1 MRLHV
6 LKKSCPFYAW
16 PFLQFWMFSDHFRN
30 ALNNKYKTKVCS
42 TCFFSSFKV
51 LFMHYRSST
60 TFFNTSFGT
69 FFNTELLKA
78 NIFLHKTLK
87 ANILKALSIYLTIF
101 RRLFFYTFSNFQTL
115 NIAKVVY
122 FSYVKIWVTL
132 NTHTLWCIR
141 RWRIQPTNELFKQAN
156 STNQCGL
163 IDLIIQDTQPKTLKV
178 SLTHSWVNQLK
189 SQSNLNQ
196 IFLVIF

>member
-1 MRLHV
+1 MTKLCVIFH
-6 LKKSCPFYAW
+6 
-16 PFLQFWMFSDHFRN
+16 FLIIFRN

-60 TFFNTSFGT
+60 TFFNT
-69 FFNTELLKA
+69 ELLKA

-101 RRLFFYTFSNFQTL
+101 RRLFYTFSNFETL

-163 IDLIIQDTQPKTLKV
+163 IDLIIEDNQLKILKV
-178 SLTHSWVNQLK
+178 SLTIV
-189 SQSNLNQ
+189 
-196 IFLVIF
+196 

>member
-1 MRLHV
+1 MFHV
-6 LKKSCPFYAW
+6 
-16 PFLQFWMFSDHFRN
+16 
-30 ALNNKYKTKVCS
+30 
-42 TCFFSSFKV
+42 FFTSFKV

-60 TFFNTSFGT
+60 TFFNT
-69 FFNTELLKA
+69 ELLKA
-78 NIFLHKTLK
+78 NIFCTESLRLH
-87 ANILKALSIYLTIF
+87 ISIHLTIF
-101 RRLFFYTFSNFQTL
+101 KRLFTL
-115 NIAKVVY
+115 PNYDIAKVVY

-156 STNQCGL
+156 SINQCGL

-196 IFLVIF
+196 IYLVIF

>member
-1 MRLHV
+1 M
-6 LKKSCPFYAW
+6 
-16 PFLQFWMFSDHFRN
+16 
-30 ALNNKYKTKVCS
+30 CS
-42 TCFFSSFKV
+42 TCFFTSFKV
-51 LFMHYRSST
+51 LLMHYRSST
-60 TFFNTSFGT
+60 T

-163 IDLIIQDTQPKTLKV
+163 IDLIIEDTQLKILKV
-178 SLTHSWVNQLK
+178 SLTIV
-189 SQSNLNQ
+189 
-196 IFLVIF
+196 